1 MHLAGRIRRTPR
13 RGAIAA
19 MVVALAW
26 LPGAATAQVTTQ
38 QALGP
43 VGSGAEPSGKETP
56 VVELQGDEPLAQYL
70 IRRFMQGHP
79 DLSWRLRGREAYAAG
94 DYARARDHFERA
106 ARFADKPSQAML
118 GEMHWNGVGG
128 PRDRELGYAWMDL
141 AAERLYEDFYR
152 LRERYWS
159 RLGPAERERAVRRG
173 QELLRR
179 YGDDRTKPRLAE
191 ILVRERPNRIAVG
204 GFFGNLP
211 IIPPSGAGRD
221 SVTLRYSEYFDDT
234 FWDPEADFAWQDTI
248 WKTLLTTGRVDVG
261 DPRAVPPAP
270 ID

>member
-128 PRDRELGYAWMDL
+128 PRDRALGYAWMDV
-141 AAERLYEDFYR
+141 AAERFYEDFYV
-152 LRERYWS
+152 LRERYWAQS
-159 RLGPAERERAVRRG
+159 ARS
-173 QELLRR
+173 
-179 YGDDRTKPRLAE
+179 
-191 ILVRERPNRIAVG
+191 IN
-204 GFFGNLP
+204 
-211 IIPPSGAGRD
+211 
-221 SVTLRYSEYFDDT
+221 
-234 FWDPEADFAWQDTI
+234 
-248 WKTLLTTGRVDVG
+248 WK
-261 DPRAVPPAP
+261 
-270 ID
+270 

>member
-106 ARFADKPSQAML
+106 ARFADKP
-118 GEMHWNGVGG
+118 
-128 PRDRELGYAWMDL
+128 
-141 AAERLYEDFYR
+141 
-152 LRERYWS
+152 
-159 RLGPAERERAVRRG
+159 
-173 QELLRR
+173 
-179 YGDDRTKPRLAE
+179 
-191 ILVRERPNRIAVG
+191 
-204 GFFGNLP
+204 
-211 IIPPSGAGRD
+211 
-221 SVTLRYSEYFDDT
+221 
-234 FWDPEADFAWQDTI
+234 
-248 WKTLLTTGRVDVG
+248 
-261 DPRAVPPAP
+261 
-270 ID
+270 